1 MAESSYVEHKSS
13 LPFSKTVDRLIETIE
28 EVGMNIFAKIDHAAG
43 AIEVGMQLPPTVV
56 LIYGHARGGTP
67 VMQAA
72 PETALD
78 LPLRVLVRE
87 VKWRRHRDRV
97 SSGTGDA
104 GGSPHPHRAGG
115 SAGQGPAIARHRR
128 TVRSEVARERQVERR
143 SERKVIVN
151 QSLIPTREPM

>member
-1 MAESSYVEHKSS
+1 MPGSSSYIEHKSS
-13 LPFSKTVDRLIETIE
+13 LPFSRTVDHLIETIE

-43 AIEVGMQLPPTVV
+43 ALDVGMHLPPTVV

-87 VKWRRHRDRV
+87 A
-97 SSGTGDA
+97 SGGEVVIAFHPVRAMLA
-104 GGSPHPHRAGG
+104 GRA
-115 SAGQGPAIARHRR
+115 
-128 TVRSEVARERQVERR
+128 
-143 SERKVIVN
+143 
-151 QSLIPTREPM
+151 IPTELVDRLAKSQQLLVTAVQSGAK

>member
-13 LPFSKTVDRLIETIE
+13 LPFSRTVDRLIETIE

-87 VKWRRHRDRV
+87 VN
-97 SSGTGDA
+97 GGDTVIAFHPIRATLA
-104 GGSPHPHRAGG
+104 GRA
-115 SAGQGPAIARHRR
+115 
-128 TVRSEVARERQVERR
+128 
-143 SERKVIVN
+143 
-151 QSLIPTREPM
+151 IPTELVDRLAKAQQLLVTAVQSGAR